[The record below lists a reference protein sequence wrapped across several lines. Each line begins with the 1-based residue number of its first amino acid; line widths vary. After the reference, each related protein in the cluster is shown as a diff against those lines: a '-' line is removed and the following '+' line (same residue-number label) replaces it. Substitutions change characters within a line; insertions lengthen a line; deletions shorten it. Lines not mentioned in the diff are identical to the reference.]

1 VIQGHPGNF
10 STGGRGVAGGGGGLF
25 GGGGSGS
32 SVGFHEGGGGGG
44 SGFTFGGTGMQNG
57 VQTGNGL
64 VTITYPGTG
73 VGGPPPPISEQQCK
87 RDGWKNFPQFE
98 NQGQCVSFVKT
109 GK

>member
-1 VIQGHPGNF
+1 
-10 STGGRGVAGGGGGLF
+10 
-25 GGGGSGS
+25 
-32 SVGFHEGGGGGG
+32 
-44 SGFTFGGTGMQNG
+44 
-57 VQTGNGL
+57 

-73 VGGPPPPISEQQCK
+73 VGGPPPLISEQQCK